1 MAVSTADLVCPAMAC
16 LRVSVLGMPEGQD
29 GPDLQVLVAKLVN
42 AFLETRW
49 EWPRRFEQMTPYAFV
64 LTDPNAAKMD
74 KRALKALASELQLK
88 LFGADGDTQG
98 EVSLLVFEGSDIEV
112 HRFARLPTEDV
123 GRMLAGHRLE
133 PPFEGSLDRI
143 VASPAL
149 RREGRGPKMEAA
161 TETAAA
167 KPSAVTAV
175 FDDLEIGPAPERPAL
190 PATAPGQFEPLFSPL
205 YMTVTQSFIGNMALC
220 RRAGSRRV
228 PSLLGSAPLPD
239 VLVEAFDEGCVEGAV
254 WALSQG
260 PGGLLFVPLSF
271 SSLVRPAGRR
281 AYARFLCHLPAE
293 HKARLGAAIYDT
305 PRDPSFFAMSTI
317 RRFLEP
323 FVAEINLHVSD
334 PNFEIDK
341 LAPGMV
347 GSVTLVLPNA
357 EPSLRMSAAKQFL
370 QSREIYKKKRVWP
383 GLGPIMNQGELDICL
398 SLRAPV
404 ISGPGIAG
412 PATKPVNLRA
422 FDVDMLPLS

>member
-16 LRVSVLGMPEGQD
+16 LRVSVLGMPDGRD
-29 GPDLQVLVAKLVN
+29 GPDLQALVAKLVN

-88 LFGADGDTQG
+88 LFGADGDAQG
-98 EVSLLVFEGSDIEV
+98 EVSLLVFEGSDVEV
-112 HRFARLPTEDV
+112 HRFARLPSEDI

-143 VASPAL
+143 VASPAS
-149 RREGRGPKMEAA
+149 GRPSKTA
-161 TETAAA
+161 TA
-167 KPSAVTAV
+167 TAV
-175 FDDLEIGPAPERPAL
+175 AAVQSPAASEIFDDLEIGPPPERATSPA
-190 PATAPGQFEPLFSPL
+190 PAAGPLEPLFSPL
-205 YMTVTQSFIGNMALC
+205 YMTATQRFIGNQVLC
-220 RRAGSRRV
+220 RRPGSRRM
-228 PSLLGSAPLPD
+228 PSLLGHAPLPD
-239 VLVEAFDEGCVEGAV
+239 VPVEAFDEGCVEAAV

-317 RRFLEP
+317 RRFLDP
-323 FVAEINLHVSD
+323 FVGEINLHVSD

-347 GSVTLVLPNA
+347 GSVTLVLPDA
-357 EPSLRMSAAKQFL
+357 EPSMRMSAARQFL
-370 QSREIYKKKRVWP
+370 QSRGVYKKKRVWP
-383 GLGPIMNQGELDICL
+383 GLGPVMNQGELDMCL

-404 ISGPGIAG
+404 ISGPGIASL
-412 PATKPVNLRA
+412 ADKPVNLRA
-422 FDVDMLPLS
+422 FDVDMLPLT

>member
-29 GPDLQVLVAKLVN
+29 GPELQALVAKLVN

-74 KRALKALASELQLK
+74 KRALKALAQELQLK

-112 HRFARLPTEDV
+112 HRFARLPAEDV
-123 GRMLAGHRLE
+123 GKMLAGHRLE

-149 RREGRGPKMEAA
+149 RRETRLPKAEATGA
-161 TETAAA
+161 YAP
-167 KPSAVTAV
+167 KPDAGVEV
-175 FDDLEIGPAPERPAL
+175 FDDLEIGPAPER
-190 PATAPGQFEPLFSPL
+190 APPPPPTPGKFEPLFSPL
-205 YMTVTQSFIGNMALC
+205 YMTVTQSFIGNLVLC
-220 RRAGSRRV
+220 RRAGSRRI
-228 PSLLGSAPLPD
+228 PSLLGSTPLPD
-239 VLVEAFDEGCVEGAV
+239 VTVEAFDEGCVEGAV

-323 FVAEINLHVSD
+323 FVGEINLQVSD

-347 GSVTLVLPNA
+347 GSVTLVLPDA
-357 EPSLRMSAAKQFL
+357 ESSLRMSAAKQFL
-370 QSREIYKKKRVWP
+370 QARETYKKKRVWP
-383 GLGPIMNQGELDICL
+383 GLGPVMNRGELETCL

-404 ISGPGIAG
+404 ISGPGIAR
-412 PATKPVNLRA
+412 PAAKPVNLRA
-422 FDVDMLPLS
+422 FDVDQLPLG